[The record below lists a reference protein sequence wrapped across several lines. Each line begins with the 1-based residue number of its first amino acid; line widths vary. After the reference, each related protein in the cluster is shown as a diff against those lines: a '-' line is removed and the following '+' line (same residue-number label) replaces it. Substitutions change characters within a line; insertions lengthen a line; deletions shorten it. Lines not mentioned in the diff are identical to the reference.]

1 MSECVT
7 GAVLEQ
13 FHAGELSSA
22 EEAAVSRHLETC
34 ADCSRRARELLSK
47 YDHVVAHVQACEISS
62 AELAASKERSS
73 ESRTPPTHLID
84 GYEIIR
90 EIHRGGQGIVYQAVQ
105 KSTKRRVAIKVLL
118 EGPYASEAAR
128 RRFEREI
135 ELVAGLK
142 HSNIVAVFDSGR
154 TADGRQYCVM
164 DYVQGERLGNY
175 LRAQRLSLE
184 QILRLFVL
192 ICDAISYAHQ
202 KGVIHRD
209 LKPWNI
215 VVEENG
221 QPKILDFGLAKPIAS
236 QVDPLLSLTGQIV
249 GSLPYMSPEQ
259 ARGKLDE
266 VDTRTD
272 IYSLGVV
279 LYEMLTG
286 QLPYP
291 ITGEIPAVLNNVIHI
306 SPTPMTKAWH
316 DSQGELSVEACRID
330 DEVETV
336 VTKALAKERERR
348 YQSAAEFC
356 NDVKHYLAG
365 EPIEAKRDS
374 HWYVLRKALRRNK
387 LPVAAAAAFV
397 VIITVS
403 AVSLLFMYGH
413 SQRERKKAVTAEALA
428 KERFDQVRSLAHS
441 LMFDVYDKIAE
452 IPGSVPARML
462 VVSKALNYLDLLSK
476 SASRDLDLQRE
487 IATAYL
493 RVGDVQGG
501 FGFANL
507 GDTAGA
513 LASYAKAKDIFGT
526 ICSLQANPEKRD
538 RRSNEVTLNKT
549 ADVQGETGQIDA
561 AIQNYHEA
569 REIAEGLAREY
580 PDDRQL
586 QRDVIVC
593 YSRVA
598 KTLTAHERF
607 DEAIGWAEKCV
618 KASRELCK
626 VEPENLTFLFTL
638 AASLN
643 KLAEIDIRLHRPD
656 AARQAYSEL
665 MEAMQSVLAK
675 DPHNLQ
681 AQRGLSVAYD
691 GRAKLLALSGKT
703 AESLADLR
711 ASLAVCEKLA
721 AADASDSSAQR
732 DLHLAYAQLAEA
744 LEEAG
749 QPKEAAIYRSKA
761 LEVIE
766 ALVKHDPS
774 NVRWRLD
781 LAMLLQKSG
790 QASERA
796 GSFEAALT
804 HGIRGEREF
813 AALAEKDPKDPHYQR
828 GLMHCYR
835 LIGSAHASRARG
847 LSGELARQEWAEA
860 RQWEQRALEK
870 LKVCGP
876 LPDEDRGIESEITAA
891 LKECGRALGGAT
903 TQPA

>member
-1 MSECVT
+1 MSECLS
-7 GAVLEQ
+7 GALLEEY
-13 FHAGELSSA
+13 HAGELSSA
-22 EEAAVSRHLETC
+22 EEARVSRHLEGC
-34 ADCSRRARELLSK
+34 ADCTRRAGELLSK
-47 YDHVVAHVQACEISS
+47 YDHVVDRVQRADISS
-62 AELAASKERSS
+62 AALAASPEDQGRSH
-73 ESRTPPTHLID
+73 TPPTHLIE

-142 HSNIVAVFDSGR
+142 HPNIVAVFDSGR

-175 LRAQRLSLE
+175 MRAQQLSLE
-184 QILRLFVL
+184 QTLRLFVL

-221 QPKILDFGLAKPIAS
+221 QPKILDFGLAKPIAA

-249 GSLPYMSPEQ
+249 GSLPYLSPEQ

-272 IYSLGVV
+272 IYSLGVL

-291 ITGEIPAVLNNVIHI
+291 ILGDIPEILKNVIQV
-306 SPTPMTKAWH
+306 SPTPMTKAWQ
-316 DSQGELSVEACRID
+316 DSHSDLATDSCKID

-348 YQSAAEFC
+348 YQSAAEFS
-356 NDVKHYLAG
+356 NDIRHYLSG

-387 LPVAAAAAFV
+387 LPVAVAAGFV
-397 VIITVS
+397 LLITVS

-413 SQRERKKAVTAEALA
+413 SQSERKKAVAAEGLA
-428 KERFDQVRSLAHS
+428 KERFDEVRSLAHS

-462 VVSKALNYLDLLSK
+462 VVSKALNYLDMLSK

-507 GDTAGA
+507 GDTKGG
-513 LASYAKAKDIFGT
+513 LASYDKARDIFRT
-526 ICSLQANPEKRD
+526 IARSHTYPEKGD
-538 RRSNEVTLNKT
+538 RRSVSVALNKI
-549 ADVQGETGQIDA
+549 ADVQGEMGQFDA
-561 AIQNYHEA
+561 AMQNYKEA
-569 REIAEGLAREY
+569 RDIAESLAREN
-580 PDDRQL
+580 PSDRQF
-586 QRDVIVC
+586 QRDIIVS
-593 YSRVA
+593 YSRIA
-598 KTLTAHERF
+598 KVLSVHEKF
-607 DEAIGWAEKCV
+607 DEAAVWAEKCV
-618 KASRELCK
+618 QASRDLCK
-626 VEPENLTFLFTL
+626 AEPENLKFLFTL
-638 AASLN
+638 AATLN
-643 KLAEIDIRLHRPD
+643 KLAEIDISLHRND

-691 GRAKLLALSGKT
+691 GRAGLLAAAGKID
-703 AESLADLR
+703 ESLMDLR
-711 ASLAVCEKLA
+711 ASLALSEKLA
-721 AADASDSSAQR
+721 AADASDYSAQR
-732 DLHLAYAQLAEA
+732 DLHLSYAQLAEA
-744 LEEAG
+744 LDQAD
-749 QPKEAAIYRSKA
+749 KVTEAAFYRSKA

-766 ALVKHDPS
+766 ALVKHDAS

-781 LAMLLQKSG
+781 LALLLQNSG
-790 QASERA
+790 MASERA
-796 GSFEAALT
+796 GSMDAALA
-804 HGIRGEREF
+804 HGRRAEHEF
-813 AALAEKDPKDPHYQR
+813 AALAEKDPKAPLYQR
-828 GLMHCYR
+828 GLLHCYR
-835 LIGSAHASRARG
+835 LIGAAHAARARQ
-847 LSGELARQEWAEA
+847 LTGEPAREEWEEA
-860 RQWEQRALEK
+860 RRWQERALEK
-870 LKVCGP
+870 LKVAGQ
-876 LPDEDRGIESEITAA
+876 LPEKDRAIESQITAA
-891 LKECGRALGGAT
+891 LNECRRALGGAT